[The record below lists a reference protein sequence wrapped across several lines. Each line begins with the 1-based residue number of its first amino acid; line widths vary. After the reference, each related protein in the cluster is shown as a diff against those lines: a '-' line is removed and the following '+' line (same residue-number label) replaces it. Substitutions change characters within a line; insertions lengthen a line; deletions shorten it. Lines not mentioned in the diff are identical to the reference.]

1 MERKRYSSADTCSL
15 FWFSVIHSGQ
25 HSFLQSSIHGGPQSA
40 PSPVIPISLLTHS
53 GPTLT
58 KTPSIFI
65 RTRVFSPPVVF
76 FSLLRLLFL
85 FFFFGLEWTN
95 YWDGRW
101 MRNPRIQIKPLIMR
115 KYKNKPHDMAVRS
128 RQACL
133 FHTLEALAWTL
144 SSATPLERSTGSNEI
159 VGRQRDLSIQW
170 GCHHPGVLGE
180 DGKRDRGPRTCS
192 KVQIWEEQ
200 DLGSWKIG
208 FSFLPFYL

>member
-1 MERKRYSSADTCSL
+1 MERKRYSSADTCSH

-25 HSFLQSSIHGGPQSA
+25 HSFLQSSMAAHTLLLLLSS
-40 PSPVIPISLLTHS
+40 PSPCWLILGPLWLKPQAFSYEHVYSLLR
-53 GPTLT
+53 L
-58 KTPSIFI
+58 
-65 RTRVFSPPVVF
+65 F

-101 MRNPRIQIKPLIMR
+101 MRNPHIQIKPLIMR
-115 KYKNKPHDMAVRS
+115 KYENKPHDMAVRS
-128 RQACL
+128 HQACL
-133 FHTLEALAWTL
+133 FHTSEALAWTL

-159 VGRQRDLSIQW
+159 VGRQRGLSIQW

-180 DGKRDRGPRTCS
+180 DGKWDRGPRTWS
-192 KVQIWEEQ
+192 KAQIWEEQ

-208 FSFLPFYL
+208 FSSLPFYL